1 MESAHIY
8 TCRCEL
14 IFILYATGIPEPS
27 DEECREGSHSLLI
40 KLGTMDK
47 NRIEAFML
55 NNRHFFAIEDI
66 PLIQVRME
74 SADDSKWQYLSYI
87 KLKDPQVALML
98 SIFGGPIGFDRF
110 YIGDYLLGILKTITC
125 GGLLIWAIID
135 LFLIRNSAQKYNKS
149 IVMDILR

>member
-1 MESAHIY
+1 
-8 TCRCEL
+8 
-14 IFILYATGIPEPS
+14 
-27 DEECREGSHSLLI
+27 
-40 KLGTMDK
+40 MDK

-74 SADDSKWQYLSYI
+74 SVDDSKWQYLSFI

-110 YIGDYLLGILKTITC
+110 YIGDYLLGILKTLTC

-135 LFLIRNSAQKYNKS
+135 LFLIRNSTQKYNKS
-149 IVMDILR
+149 IVMEILR

>member
-1 MESAHIY
+1 MQ
-8 TCRCEL
+8 
-14 IFILYATGIPEPS
+14 
-27 DEECREGSHSLLI
+27 EGSHSLCI
-40 KLGTMDK
+40 NYNWDMDK
-47 NRIEAFML
+47 TKIEAFIL
-55 NNRHFFAIEDI
+55 NNRNSFTTEDV

-87 KLKDPQVALML
+87 KLKGPQVALML

-125 GGLLIWAIID
+125 GGLLIWAVID

-149 IVMDILR
+149 IVMEILR

>member
-1 MESAHIY
+1 MQ
-8 TCRCEL
+8 
-14 IFILYATGIPEPS
+14 
-27 DEECREGSHSLLI
+27 EGSHSLFI
-40 KLGTMDK
+40 NYNWNMDK
-47 NRIEAFML
+47 SKIDAFIL
-55 NNRHFFAIEDI
+55 NNRDCFAIEDI

-74 SADDSKWQYLSYI
+74 SADDSKWHYLSFI

-135 LFLIRNSAQKYNKS
+135 LFLIRNSAQKHNKS
-149 IVMDILR
+149 IVMEILR